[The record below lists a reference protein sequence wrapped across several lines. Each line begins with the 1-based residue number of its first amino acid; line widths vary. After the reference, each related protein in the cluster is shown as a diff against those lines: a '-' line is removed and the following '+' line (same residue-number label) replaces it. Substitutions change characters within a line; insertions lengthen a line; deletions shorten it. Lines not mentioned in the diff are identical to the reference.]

1 MINLEQ
7 NNLQKEEEKFKASL
21 IDNYC
26 MVNKKLYEKIKE
38 LESQLQSINFAK
50 DLTTTIESTSK
61 RQDFLDNSMPT
72 VQTFR

>member
-1 MINLEQ
+1 
-7 NNLQKEEEKFKASL
+7 
-21 IDNYC
+21 